1 MLCTI
6 CKEREA
12 IVYRKYSGEHLCLQ
26 CLRKSI
32 EKRLRQ
38 AVGKYSLLKEDDNIL
53 LVLPGLETER
63 PAVEIFLDMERNF
76 PGVLISCLA
85 LGKESKEIAREFGLQ
100 LEKGNVMIPL
110 TRWDLILEALK
121 YAVKVSENSD
131 FTKIVAPLFLD
142 DAVGLFLLG
151 GLRGYPP
158 AWVINGRVLLGDQ
171 TTEPPIVTPF
181 FRIPSEEI
189 MCLIGKSWKPSDK
202 LLQNIRELEIE
213 FPGSRFNILNSYH
226 NLFLGKKTN
235 DRMSNT

>member
-1 MLCTI
+1 MLCTV

-12 IVYRKYSGEHLCLQ
+12 IFFRKYSGEYLCLQ
-26 CLRKSI
+26 CLRKSL

-53 LVLPGLETER
+53 LVLPGLETEK

-85 LGKESKEIAREFGLQ
+85 LSKDSIEIATEFGLH
-100 LEKGNVMIPL
+100 LEKNSVITPL
-110 TRWDLILEALK
+110 TRWDLIVEASK
-121 YAVKVSENSD
+121 YAIQISESRN
-131 FTKIVAPLFLD
+131 FTKIVIPLFLD
-142 DAVGLFLLG
+142 DAIGLFLLG
-151 GLRGYPP
+151 ALKNYPP

-181 FRIPSEEI
+181 FRIPTEEVLL
-189 MCLIGKSWKPSDK
+189 LIGKEWRPSDK
-202 LLQNIRELEIE
+202 LLQSIRELEIE

-226 NLFLGKKTN
+226 NLFLGKN
-235 DRMSNT
+235 R